1 MKRLYVFTT
10 DSKEQIEGWFKE
22 DNCFLS
28 LDEDD
33 TLVVIAESIEKAID
47 EMKTTEQLQE
57 VEYYSV
63 VLHDGT
69 VFEIDRE
76 EIDS

>member
-1 MKRLYVFTT
+1 MKKLYVFTT
-10 DSKEQIEGWFKE
+10 DSKEQLEEWFEE

-33 TLVVIAESIEKAID
+33 TLVVLAESIEKAID
-47 EMKTTEQLQE
+47 EMKETEQIQDIQ
-57 VEYYSV
+57 YYSV

-69 VFEIDRE
+69 VFAIDRE
-76 EIDS
+76 ELDG